1 MVPEAL
7 KAAVIEMWVEYAV
20 GVLVLFLRIFTR
32 FSRVVGWKWQGDDYL
47 AIAAVIFFTFEVM
60 MCQIIVEKGSIT
72 GMTDEVALTL
82 TPEEYKSH
90 EVGAK
95 WLFAA
100 WYIYVSMIW
109 SLKGIMLF
117 FFARVTKT
125 LPEERLVR
133 MVSVV
138 TVAGYLATLGV
149 VAGHCRPMHKLWQ
162 VYPYSGVQ
170 VLVKRLDRQSFTEQ
184 LQDRHH
190 DHVHSHPVVVEA
202 PNHAEE
208 ETGIRPHVLRRLLH
222 HHLHPA
228 SMHHLLAHP
237 PTPERLDLG
246 LNWSIRETVVAIICT
261 NAPSIKPLFPSRKTG
276 SANTSTPSGPG
287 LVTFGGS
294 GGTHKMSRIKGSH
307 QKLDDTSVGSQEHI
321 VNPKGTRNQTTAFAD
336 DHSSDDGA
344 NYNRGIQVTK
354 EYTVEVGRLLE
365 EGEES

>member
-7 KAAVIEMWVEYAV
+7 MPAVIEMWVEYAV
-20 GVLVLFLRIFTR
+20 GILVLFLRIFTR
-32 FSRVVGWKWQGDDYL
+32 YSRVVGLKWQGDDYL
-47 AIAAVIFFTFEVM
+47 AVAAVILFTFEVM

-125 LPEERLVR
+125 LPEERLVKV
-133 MVSVV
+133 VSVV

-149 VAGHCRPMHKLWQ
+149 VTGHCRPMHKLWQ
-162 VYPYSGVQ
+162 VYPYPGDDCSQ
-170 VLVKRLDRQSFTEQ
+170 NTSKYYALVSTNVATDIMIMYIPIPLLWRLQTTLKKKLAFGLMFCAGFFIIICTLLRCIIC
-184 LQDRHH
+184 LQ
-190 DHVHSHPVVVEA
+190 
-202 PNHAEE
+202 
-208 ETGIRPHVLRRLLH
+208 
-222 HHLHPA
+222 
-228 SMHHLLAHP
+228 
-237 PTPERLDLG
+237 TPERLDLG

-276 SANTSTPSGPG
+276 SANTSTPSG

-321 VNPKGTRNQTTAFAD
+321 VNPKGTRNQTTAFVD

-344 NYNRGIQVTK
+344 NYNRGIQVTN
-354 EYTVEVGRLLE
+354 EYTVEVGRQ
-365 EGEES
+365 

>member
-7 KAAVIEMWVEYAV
+7 MPAVIEMWVEYAV
-20 GVLVLFLRIFTR
+20 GILVLFLRIFTR
-32 FSRVVGWKWQGDDYL
+32 YSRVVGLKWQGDDYL
-47 AIAAVIFFTFEVM
+47 AVAAVILFTFEVM

-125 LPEERLVR
+125 LPEERLVKV
-133 MVSVV
+133 VSVV

-149 VAGHCRPMHKLWQ
+149 VTGHCRPMHKLWQ
-162 VYPYSGVQ
+162 VYPYPGDDCSQ
-170 VLVKRLDRQSFTEQ
+170 NTSKYYALVSTNVATDIMIMYIPIPLLWRLQTTLKKKLAFGLMFCAGFFIIICTLLRCIIC
-184 LQDRHH
+184 LQ
-190 DHVHSHPVVVEA
+190 
-202 PNHAEE
+202 
-208 ETGIRPHVLRRLLH
+208 
-222 HHLHPA
+222 
-228 SMHHLLAHP
+228 
-237 PTPERLDLG
+237 TPERLDLG

-276 SANTSTPSGPG
+276 SANTSTPSG

-344 NYNRGIQVTK
+344 NYNRGIQVTN
-354 EYTVEVGRLLE
+354 EYTVEVGRQ
-365 EGEES
+365 